1 MADTFSLLTRARAGE
16 REALEVLF
24 ARYLP
29 RLRRW
34 ARGRLPTWARDLT
47 DTQDIVQD
55 TLLATFKNIDT
66 FEYRGEGALQG
77 YLQQGVINR
86 VREQIRRRSR
96 RPEDGLTRDDH
107 VDLSPSPLQRTIGRQ
122 AFQRYDQAL
131 DTLRTDE
138 REAII
143 ARVEMGMTYDEIAV
157 LQDKPSSDAARKSVR
172 RALTKLIEVMSVR

>member
-1 MADTFSLLTRARAGE
+1 MEDTLSLLNRARAGE
-16 REALEVLF
+16 RDALEVLF

-34 ARGRLPTWARDLT
+34 AQGRLPTWARDLT

-55 TLLATFKNIDT
+55 TLLATFKRIDT

-77 YLQQGVINR
+77 YLQRGVINR

-96 RPEDGLTRDDH
+96 RPEEGLTDVDH
-107 VDLSPSPLQRTIGRQ
+107 VDLSPSPLQRTIGKQ
-122 AFQRYDQAL
+122 AFDRYDRAL
-131 DTLRTDE
+131 ATLRPED
-138 REAII
+138 REGII

-157 LQDKPSSDAARKSVR
+157 LQEKPSSDAARKSVR
-172 RALTKLIEVMSVR
+172 RALAKLIEVMSVR